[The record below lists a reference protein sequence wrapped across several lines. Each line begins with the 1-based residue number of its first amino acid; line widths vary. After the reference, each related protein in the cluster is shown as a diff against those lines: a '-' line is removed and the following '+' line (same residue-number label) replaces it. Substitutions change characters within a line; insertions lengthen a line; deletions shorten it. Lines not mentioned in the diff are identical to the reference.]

1 VAAITSRYGTNTPVP
16 NVKARWNRLAR
27 KSFGHAITDL
37 IIEYNEKSKNHSHSP
52 KHIKGLDGE
61 I

>member
-27 KSFGHAITDL
+27 KSFGHDITDL
-37 IIEYNEKSKNHSHSP
+37 IIEYNE
-52 KHIKGLDGE
+52 
-61 I
+61 